1 MVRTLARYLTGAAL
15 LAVVAAGLLAAAGI
29 ERQLAQADVALSTL
43 DLNQAARSYASVDR
57 RLDWSA
63 PVPWL
68 FESTR
73 AELAARK
80 AAVRYWRGEYGS
92 LVADY
97 TAADSLSVAGNLPL
111 QLVVANADYLTLRRP
126 NAGREAALGALD
138 HAVGVYRRLLEAN
151 EGARD
156 AAYNYELVLRLRAE
170 IAGGDEVPEFSSP
183 TIPGAAGENPE
194 EAEMEDVQIYVPQ
207 ESIFDPEETEDPTV
221 GEGAPIRRRG

>member
-126 NAGREAALGALD
+126 NAVASGPATIEVKNCVAAKLEKIGGG
-138 HAVGVYRRLLEAN
+138 HPTQSAVSKLL
-151 EGARD
+151 
-156 AAYNYELVLRLRAE
+156 LR
-170 IAGGDEVPEFSSP
+170 ING
-183 TIPGAAGENPE
+183 
-194 EAEMEDVQIYVPQ
+194 
-207 ESIFDPEETEDPTV
+207 DPEWYP
-221 GEGAPIRRRG
+221 GKRYCMP